1 MTIPGTPV
9 TGVPVRGERCAAPCT
24 SLIRAATA
32 GTVGEGVGVEV
43 GVPPVAV
50 AVAVGLTS
58 GVGVAVGQESGK
70 QEGRGLGA
78 PTAKS
83 AALSSVSTV
92 PLPARRRAV
101 VLLPAGAGPAP
112 SKKLAPPYP
121 TRSAIWARASGG
133 QGMEPPLQ
141 PSEVGLRTRATL
153 PAVALRLIGEGSVT
167 SGGGRG
173 LPAAPLAS
181 WTSR

>member
-43 GVPPVAV
+43 GVPPVPVAV

-78 PTAKS
+78 PLAKS
-83 AALSSVSTV
+83 AALSSVSTA

-101 VLLPAGAGPAP
+101 VLLPAGAGPA
-112 SKKLAPPYP
+112 
-121 TRSAIWARASGG
+121 
-133 QGMEPPLQ
+133 
-141 PSEVGLRTRATL
+141 
-153 PAVALRLIGEGSVT
+153 
-167 SGGGRG
+167 
-173 LPAAPLAS
+173 
-181 WTSR
+181 